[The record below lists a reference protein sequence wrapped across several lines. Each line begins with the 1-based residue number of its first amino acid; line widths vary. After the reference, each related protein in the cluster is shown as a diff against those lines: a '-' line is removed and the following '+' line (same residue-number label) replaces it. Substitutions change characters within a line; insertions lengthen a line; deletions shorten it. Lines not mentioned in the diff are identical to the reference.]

1 MMFTERIS
9 EDANQAWKCSE
20 RRKIPDE
27 LSLKQSVSQ
36 TLLSPLLWLFI
47 RKVVCPGPML
57 QWMRNQLPYRQEID
71 VDKVLLPLG

>member
-27 LSLKQSVSQ
+27 LSLKQSVPDPSESTVVVVYQKSSVPRAYATVDEKSAALQ
-36 TLLSPLLWLFI
+36 T
-47 RKVVCPGPML
+47 
-57 QWMRNQLPYRQEID
+57 RNRC
-71 VDKVLLPLG
+71 